1 MVLAAV
7 KYTPEVNPVVG
18 APAARSVQLED
29 EVLVQRAV
37 DGDETAYAVLVRRY
51 RNRIFNFTFRYT
63 GNAAEAED
71 LTQDVFIKAYRNL
84 HRFRGDAKFSTWLYQ
99 IAKNMSINR
108 LRSIKRAIVGLVNP
122 IVDDEGDE
130 GLDPIA
136 QAASQDRS
144 PEDRMLGQEAEKVV
158 QHAIQKLTPVYRA
171 ALILR
176 DIEDLPYEE
185 IAVILGLAEGTVKSR
200 IHRARSELKQI
211 LAGYHTAGEL

>member
-7 KYTPEVNPVVG
+7 KYTNDVSSAGTSQTSRG
-18 APAARSVQLED
+18 AQLDD

-37 DGDETAYAVLVRRY
+37 DGDEAAYAVLVRRY

-71 LTQDVFIKAYRNL
+71 LAQDVFIKAYRNL

-108 LRSIKRAIVGLVNP
+108 LRSIKRAIVSLVNP
-122 IVDDEGDE
+122 IVSEDGDE
-130 GLDPIA
+130 GLDPISI
-136 QAASQDRS
+136 AASDERS
-144 PEDRMLGQEAEKVV
+144 PEELMLGVEAEKVV
-158 QHAIQKLTPVYRA
+158 QLAIQKLSPVYRA

-185 IAVILGLAEGTVKSR
+185 IAQILGLAEGTVKSR
-200 IHRARSELKQI
+200 IHRARSELKQM
-211 LAGYHTAGEL
+211 LAQYNSTGSL